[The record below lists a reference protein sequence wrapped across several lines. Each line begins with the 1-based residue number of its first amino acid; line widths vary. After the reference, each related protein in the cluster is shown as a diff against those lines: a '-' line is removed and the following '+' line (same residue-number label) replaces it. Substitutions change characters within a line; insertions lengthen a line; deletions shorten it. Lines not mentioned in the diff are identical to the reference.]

1 MLHARGG
8 QDLLEHALH
17 QVHDVGFL
25 NEGHLDV
32 DLRELRLTVGAQVL
46 VAEAAGDLV
55 VALDAADHEH
65 LLELLRGLRQRVELA
80 RVRTGGHQVVASAL
94 GRGVG
99 QDGRFHL
106 DEAALVQRGA
116 HGLGHGV
123 AQAQG
128 LVHLRTAKVHVAPL
142 HARGLVGLDA
152 VLDGERRGDGFVKHV
167 DLAGQHLDLAGGHVR
182 VHGVGAAVANRA
194 GDLQGVLATQ
204 MLCLVEVL
212 LGHAIGVDDH
222 LGVAGAIAQ
231 VAEDQP
237 AVIAVVPRP
246 TAQRDLAAHVGL
258 AQLAARCVVHAKLV
272 DVIRHSLLLLAML
285 YGRPAASAGPGC
297 CSNLAIVHHE
307 RSRKPYW
314 LPAPLKMPWLQ
325 RRGVNRGRRCVHRKR
340 LRNDQEMIG

>member
-1 MLHARGG
+1 MF
-8 QDLLEHALH
+8 
-17 QVHDVGFL
+17 GF
-25 NEGHLDV
+25 
-32 DLRELRLTVGAQVL
+32 T
-46 VAEAAGDLV
+46 
-55 VALDAADHEH
+55 
-65 LLELLRGLRQRVELA
+65 
-80 RVRTGGHQVVASAL
+80 ASAP
-94 GRGVG
+94 RS
-99 QDGRFHL
+99 RH
-106 DEAALVQRGA
+106 
-116 HGLGHGV
+116 
-123 AQAQG
+123 
-128 LVHLRTAKVHVAPL
+128 
-142 HARGLVGLDA
+142 
-152 VLDGERRGDGFVKHV
+152 
-167 DLAGQHLDLAGGHVR
+167 
-182 VHGVGAAVANRA
+182 RA

-285 YGRPAASAGPGC
+285 YGRPAANAGPGC

-307 RSRKPYW
+307 RSWKPHR

-325 RRGVNRGRRCVHRKR
+325 RRGGGFQRPTNRVRAPPSPVHVAARRFRVIPRRRTRPRYWRAR
-340 LRNDQEMIG
+340 LRKARRRTGPAAFWPDRSSPGAR